1 MNRLSLFFLFVFH
14 VGRFPTFSGDLTVV
28 NGSTSEEGQEILFDG
43 VKVVSSD
50 LGLFVVGSLFTPK
63 EVLEDSG

>member
-1 MNRLSLFFLFVFH
+1 M
-14 VGRFPTFSGDLTVV
+14 GRFPTFSGDLTVV

>member
-1 MNRLSLFFLFVFH
+1 M
-14 VGRFPTFSGDLTVV
+14 V
-28 NGSTSEEGQEILFDG
+28 NGLTSEEGKEILFDG

-63 EVLEDSG
+63 ELLEDSG

>member
-1 MNRLSLFFLFVFH
+1 M
-14 VGRFPTFSGDLTVV
+14 GRFPTFSGDLTVV
-28 NGSTSEEGQEILFDG
+28 NGSTYEEGQEILFDG

-50 LGLFVVGSLFTPK
+50 LGVFVVGSLFTPK